1 MIKKIKS
8 SLWLKIFLVQ
18 AVLLFSVSILLYGI
32 VMTVMPASYE
42 NLADK
47 KMKSNTEQLIQQLE
61 NSTVDEAS
69 GLLYNFCINNNA
81 AVCLEGGDTKL
92 SYGTS
97 GVLNGT
103 DTEDQSAMTVEI
115 ENGVEI
121 KLLGSDTT
129 YMLTISTTRQIVQ
142 NITQSFWNLLPII
155 SVVILLISLVSAYL
169 VSHFLTKPILEISEI
184 SNRFTILDLSWQC
197 KTNRTDEI
205 GVLSRNL
212 NTMAARLD
220 KALKKLTKANEK
232 LQTDIERERQ
242 QEKLRVDFFRA
253 VSHELKTP
261 ITVLKGEL
269 EGMIYQVGEY
279 KDRDA
284 HLRESMRTVNEME
297 RLVKEILSAS
307 RMAGS
312 DFNLTISEIDLS
324 ELVRQCCR
332 KWQGAAE
339 DKGQRFLSDIEDIC
353 IYHGDM
359 ALLQKA
365 ISNIIG
371 NAVTH
376 SPEQEKV
383 TVFLKDNTL
392 QVINSGAWIPN
403 ADLCQVFEPF
413 YRADPSHSRETGGSG
428 LGLYIVKTILD
439 RHELKYSME
448 NTEQGVCFTVLF

>member
-8 SLWLKIFLVQ
+8 SLWLKIFLALV
-18 AVLLFSVSILLYGI
+18 VVLFSVSVLLYGI

-61 NSTVDEAS
+61 NSTLDEAS
-69 GLLYNFCINNNA
+69 GILYNFCIDNNA
-81 AVCLEGGDTKL
+81 VICLEGGDKKM

-97 GVLNGT
+97 DVLNGT
-103 DTEDQSAMTVEI
+103 EAEDQSTMIVEI

-129 YMLTISTTRQIVQ
+129 YMLTISTTRQIIQ

-155 SVVILLISLVSAYL
+155 SVVILLISSVCAYF

-184 SNRFTILDLSWQC
+184 SNRFTMLNLTWQC

-205 GVLSRNL
+205 GVLACNL

-220 KALKKLTKANEK
+220 EALKELTTANEK
-232 LQTDIERERQ
+232 LQTDIEQERQ

-284 HLRESMRTVNEME
+284 HLRQSMRTVNEME

-307 RMAGS
+307 RMAGN
-312 DFNLTISEIDLS
+312 DFSLTVSEIDLS
-324 ELVRQCCR
+324 RLVRQCCR
-332 KWQGAAE
+332 KWQSAAE
-339 DKGQRFLSDIEDIC
+339 DKSQSLLTDIEDGC
-353 IYHGDM
+353 ISHGDM
-359 ALLQKA
+359 DLLQKA

-376 SPEQEKV
+376 SPEQERIEVSLSGK
-383 TVFLKDNTL
+383 TL
-392 QVINSGAWIPN
+392 QVRNGGVWI
-403 ADLCQVFEPF
+403 ADTDLHYIFEPF

-439 RHELKYSME
+439 RHELKYDLE
-448 NTEQGVCFTVLF
+448 NTEQGVCFTIHF